1 MNQQYSIH
9 PKYRPDIDG
18 LRAIAILSV
27 VGFHAFPEWVKG
39 GFVGVDI
46 FFVISGFLISSII
59 FGNLEK
65 NTFNYYDF
73 YARRIKRIFPA
84 LILVL
89 VASYAAGWY
98 LLLPDEFKQLGKH
111 IAAGAGFVSNLVL
124 WNEAGYFDKA
134 SYTKPLLHLWSLG
147 IEEQFYIFWPL
158 LLGLVWKYRLNFLAI
173 TILIAAA
180 SFAVNVFTV
189 SSDQVA
195 DFYSPLSRFWELM
208 IGGMLA
214 YLTLHKPHHL
224 PKDTNLQSMLGL
236 LLIVIAVA
244 SIDQQRA
251 FPGWWALLPTLGAF
265 LVISAQPTAWVNR
278 HFLGNRVLVWIGL
291 ISYPLYLWHWTILS
305 FLRITESGIPPIRV
319 RIASVLASLFLA
331 WLTYWAIERPI
342 RFKAKGNRIVVILC
356 ALLALIAFIGF
367 NTYQRDGL
375 SFRMMQIS
383 PELMGYKPNLAK
395 DWRLGQCFLEDSDQ
409 FSAACLEHKRP
420 LIFLWGDSHAAALY
434 SGLKSLQSD
443 FQFGI
448 AQYTAAGCEPL
459 IGKYVDGEKYCK
471 GINDA
476 DLAMIEKIKPDFVL
490 LHANWLET
498 YVNRSHIND
507 LADLE
512 ITIDLLKKA
521 GIAHIVLL
529 GPVPSWEK
537 YLPRIAFSYY
547 RKEHK
552 RLPLRIPMQNADME
566 NRLDRAMRNLAAAH
580 NIQYISSLAILCN
593 PDGCLTRTAED
604 SMDIMTMD
612 SGHLTP
618 AGAGYE
624 ARFILMDLIKSNQ
637 PANDSSHRAIIT
649 QQERPFPG
657 TH

>member
-319 RIASVLASLFLA
+319 RIAAVLASLFLA

-342 RFKAKGNRIVVILC
+342 RFKAKGNRIVVVLC

-383 PELMGYKPNLAK
+383 PELMGYKPDLAK
-395 DWRLGQCFLEDSDQ
+395 NFRLGQCFLEDSDQ
-409 FSAACLEHKRP
+409 FSAVCLEQKRP

-434 SGLKSLQSD
+434 AGLKTMQKDYL
-443 FQFGI
+443 FGI
-448 AQYTAAGCEPL
+448 AQFTASGCKPL
-459 IGKYVDGEKYCK
+459 IGQYDADEKFCK
-471 GINDA
+471 KINDE
-476 DLAMIEKIKPDFVL
+476 DLALIEETRPEIVL
-490 LHANWLET
+490 LHANWTNAGDLASLET
-498 YVNRSHIND
+498 TIN
-507 LADLE
+507 
-512 ITIDLLKKA
+512 LLKKA
-521 GIAHIVLL
+521 GIANIVLL
-529 GPVPSWEK
+529 GPDPAWGEE
-537 YLPRIAFSYY
+537 LPRIIFSYY

-552 RLPLRIPMQNADME
+552 RPPLRMPMKDADKTV
-566 NRLDRAMRNLAAAH
+566 RLDRAMRNLATTH
-580 NIQYISSLAILCN
+580 HIQYISSLAILCN